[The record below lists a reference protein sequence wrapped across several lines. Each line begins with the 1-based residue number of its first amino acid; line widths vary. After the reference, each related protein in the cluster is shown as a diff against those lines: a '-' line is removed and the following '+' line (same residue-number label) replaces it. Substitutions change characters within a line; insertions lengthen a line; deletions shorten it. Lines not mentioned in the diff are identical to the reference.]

1 MLIFAL
7 RRQLTMCLHLIE
19 QLPLF
24 VYETEQKKKYYN
36 TIMKVR
42 NTAKVQK
49 ANKQKPITLLFTKN
63 YSVFSGFKK
72 TNI

>member
-1 MLIFAL
+1 
-7 RRQLTMCLHLIE
+7 
-19 QLPLF
+19 
-24 VYETEQKKKYYN
+24 
-36 TIMKVR
+36 MKVR